1 VDAGLALGAQL
12 AALSRPVE
20 GDQEQA
26 VPPEPES
33 WVEEPAQI
41 AADPEATAVGFGLT
55 VTVTVGA
62 FVEEHSPFDTVS
74 V

>member
-1 VDAGLALGAQL
+1 VG
-12 AALSRPVE
+12 S
-20 GDQEQA
+20 QEQL

-33 WVEEPAQI
+33 AVEDPAQI
-41 AADPEATAVGFGLT
+41 VAAPDAAAVGFALM

-62 FVEEHSPFDTVS
+62 FVDEQPSAPVTVS

>member
-1 VDAGLALGAQL
+1 VD
-12 AALSRPVE
+12 

-33 WVEEPAQI
+33 RVEDPAQI
-41 AADPEATAVGFGLT
+41 VADPEATAVGLELT

-62 FVEEHSPFDTVS
+62 FVDAHPLEVTVS